1 MNDNKF
7 ICQCKELSLEEI
19 EVLKKDYG
27 IETLKEV
34 VKKTKAGTACG
45 GCRNK
50 LKELFKDRLK

>member
-1 MNDNKF
+1 MNNNL

-19 EVLKKDYG
+19 EILKKEYG
-27 IETLKEV
+27 IDTLKET
-34 VKKTKAGTACG
+34 VKKTKAGTDCG